1 MTEAIQDEVP
11 ISRSLPDNANPT
23 LMPETPLSTA
33 TTSTNDDVP
42 ELSEGNGSVNA
53 AKEIPIP
60 STDRP
65 DSIKSDKS
73 GLGDWMGTWWMKGKP
88 KHGRSETLSADND
101 PTIRGTKD
109 SEEVTGVAVPRPSID
124 AANRSS
130 RRRAAKS
137 VFGTLGFNILN
148 PGGPSAPRKRRPQ
161 TPTTSTYTP
170 PSSGAATPTTQALSR
185 VVSLTE
191 ESSPSLTGMAGTTD
205 VSTSS
210 LGSASIPYMDSPAST
225 VSRVVTDG
233 KPPQGTALRAVVHAT
248 RLMTA
253 DPSSILADQGRETSP
268 VIAQMAFELVR
279 NAREDGLELREP
291 RPVKER
297 KERRPAPLSPPDAS
311 GVESDGPLSANDLT
325 PTASR
330 INKPMQKQWAHK
342 SRKRSVN
349 LPAFAS
355 PLFGSFMAQQQK
367 VLGSGPESSQ
377 RPPETTSSP
386 TSQPNSSSSAS
397 QPTGKQ
403 SGSVALESI
412 IPADAKPP
420 TQYLSRTYTPLTS
433 RDFHF
438 SITLPDAGSTSPVDD
453 GGGRDLMTDRFGFI
467 YEVSQYDFLLLLR
480 AKQCANTAPACLTGI
495 KIADRKED
503 NVWPDDDDEEENTGD
518 AIEIVRGPCDCE
530 SDDDSASVKT
540 TSTRP
545 HTRGTD
551 DAVSTTSRGASP
563 ASSGKLR
570 QRSSTI
576 TPATKSHAMVRQ
588 NSSSAVLTVTSDTPR
603 HVCTHTIRN
612 LLLELI
618 DIHDQRQK
626 TQRKEWDA
634 FVNQRSKATASVRS
648 NVNKTSMSSGAAG
661 FLGLGTAVADEE
673 LVHTEGLI
681 GFAQLG
687 LSSNRAERTEF
698 DRLVRT
704 GIPLIYR
711 PKVWM
716 ECSGGLEMKEPGL
729 FTDLLS
735 AVDAENSVLKEIEK
749 DVGRTMP
756 LNIFFGRTGAGVNK
770 LRRVLTAYSR

>member
-1 MTEAIQDEVP
+1 MT
-11 ISRSLPDNANPT
+11 
-23 LMPETPLSTA
+23 
-33 TTSTNDDVP
+33 TNDDVP
-42 ELSEGNGSVNA
+42 ELSEGNGSVDVSE
-53 AKEIPIP
+53 EISAP

-65 DSIKSDKS
+65 DSIKSDRS
-73 GLGDWMGTWWMKGKP
+73 GLGDWMGTWWLKGKP
-88 KHGRSETLSADND
+88 KHGRSETISTDND
-101 PTIRGTKD
+101 PTIKAAKD
-109 SEEVTGVAVPRPSID
+109 SQDDIDTAVARPID
-124 AANRSS
+124 ANRAN

-148 PGGPSAPRKRRPQ
+148 PGGSSAPRKRRTQAPSN
-161 TPTTSTYTP
+161 STDTP
-170 PSSGAATPTTQALSR
+170 PDSGAATPTTQAPSAI
-185 VVSLTE
+185 VSLNE
-191 ESSPSLTGMAGTTD
+191 ESSSSITGTNGTTD
-205 VSTSS
+205 ISSPS
-210 LGSASIPYMDSPAST
+210 LGSASNANVDSPAST
-225 VSRVVTDG
+225 ISKMMVDG
-233 KPPQGTALRAVVHAT
+233 KPPQGTSLRAVVHAT
-248 RLMTA
+248 RLMTS
-253 DPSSILADQGRETSP
+253 DPSSVLADQGRETSP

-279 NAREDGLELREP
+279 NAREDGLELREQ

-297 KERRPAPLSPPDAS
+297 KERRPMPILPPEPS
-311 GVESDGPLSANDLT
+311 SVPNDGPFTANDLT

-330 INKPMQKQWAHK
+330 INKKQWTHK
-342 SRKRSVN
+342 ARKRSVN
-349 LPAFAS
+349 IPAFAS

-367 VLGSGPESSQ
+367 VLGSAPESSA
-377 RPPETTSSP
+377 RSPETSSSP
-386 TSQPNSSSSAS
+386 TSQPNSGSSAS
-397 QPTGKQ
+397 QPGSKPAQQ

-412 IPADAKPP
+412 IPANAKPP

-438 SITLPDAGSTSPVDD
+438 SIALPDAGSASPVED
-453 GGGRDLMTDRFGFI
+453 GGGRELMTDRFGFI
-467 YEVSQYDFLLLLR
+467 YEVSQYDFLLLRR
-480 AKQCANTAPACLTGI
+480 AKQCSNTAPACLTGI

-503 NVWPDDDDEEENTGD
+503 NVWPDDDEGD
-518 AIEIVRGPCDCE
+518 NGGDRIEIVKGRCDCE
-530 SDDDSASVKT
+530 SDDDTADSASVKT
-540 TSTRP
+540 SSSRPPFRTR
-545 HTRGTD
+545 RTD
-551 DAVSTTSRGASP
+551 DAVSNTSRGASP

-576 TPATKSHAMVRQ
+576 TPATKSHPIARQ

-603 HVCTHTIRN
+603 HVCTNVIRN

-634 FVNQRSKATASVRS
+634 FVNQRSRAAASARSSSYANKATI
-648 NVNKTSMSSGAAG
+648 TSGAAG

-687 LSSNRAERTEF
+687 LSSNRDERKEF

-716 ECSGGLEMKEPGL
+716 ECSGALEMKEPGL

-735 AVDAENSVLKEIEK
+735 AVDKESSVLKEIEK